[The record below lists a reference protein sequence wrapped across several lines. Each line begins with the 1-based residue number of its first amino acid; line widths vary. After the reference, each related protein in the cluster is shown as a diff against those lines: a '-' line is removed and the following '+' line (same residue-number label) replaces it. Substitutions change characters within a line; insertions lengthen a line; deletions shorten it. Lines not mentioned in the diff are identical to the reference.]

1 MKALKLIFAL
11 VLMATVVTSCYVEEV
26 VVVEEDPIVV
36 VDPTPTITLNQLLNT
51 YELWYVDINRSN
63 ASGEIPFMQL
73 AFTLSFRNGTVFA
86 NNNLVGIGEQGY
98 GFGIDI
104 GLYDAYS
111 FVLDIEHDIDGFN
124 SFDVTQLSDTEIEL
138 YHPPT
143 GVRYVLVGY
152 QRTNFDYDLL
162 FYENIHYFIQEY
174 TAWEKVSTEGGAPN
188 EFDYEH
194 FLQFLPGG
202 GDGNFQSSQDPRG
215 SDIYNLFWDYTGI
228 YNVDDV
234 PGNAYLKYL
243 TLDYDYLGNEYF
255 ELDVINDNTIALL
268 HENSGTVY
276 TFRGK
281 GHIQY
286 KNTRGKL
293 RLPKATI
300 EKQMKKI
307 SRFDTI

>member
-1 MKALKLIFAL
+1 MGESAAGSCLKSQSSEN
-11 VLMATVVTSCYVEEV
+11 VT
-26 VVVEEDPIVV
+26 
-36 VDPTPTITLNQLLNT
+36 
-51 YELWYVDINRSN
+51 
-63 ASGEIPFMQL
+63 AGERVGGCK
-73 AFTLSFRNGTVFA
+73 TLSETM
-86 NNNLVGIGEQGY
+86 E
-98 GFGIDI
+98 
-104 GLYDAYS
+104 
-111 FVLDIEHDIDGFN
+111 VLE
-124 SFDVTQLSDTEIEL
+124 T
-138 YHPPT
+138 
-143 GVRYVLVGY
+143 
-152 QRTNFDYDLL
+152 
-162 FYENIHYFIQEY
+162 
-174 TAWEKVSTEGGAPN
+174 
-188 EFDYEH
+188 
-194 FLQFLPGG
+194 
-202 GDGNFQSSQDPRG
+202 RG

-281 GHIQY
+281 GYIQY

-307 SRFDTI
+307 SRFDTIWK